1 MWGFWI
7 HSHLIRFTLTAR
19 LNPRKPAC
27 LNQVVRKLDDL
38 RAIEHGL
45 SPALS
50 TAYNGLDGIKE
61 FDKCDD
67 CVDLVITDLVMPEIS
82 GIGVI
87 SVIKK
92 KSPKLPVIAMTGWG
106 ESPGARARDAKA
118 DLVLNKPFE
127 LEDLDRHVAEL
138 LARKS

>member
-1 MWGFWI
+1 
-7 HSHLIRFTLTAR
+7 
-19 LNPRKPAC
+19 
-27 LNQVVRKLDDL
+27 
-38 RAIEHGL
+38 
-45 SPALS
+45 
-50 TAYNGLDGIKE
+50 
-61 FDKCDD
+61 
-67 CVDLVITDLVMPEIS
+67 VMPEIS

-92 KSPKLPVIAMTGWG
+92 KSPEMPIIAMTGWG
-106 ESPGARARDAKA
+106 EHPGALARDAKA

>member
-1 MWGFWI
+1 MGKNYRI
-7 HSHLIRFTLTAR
+7 LII
-19 LNPRKPAC
+19 
-27 LNQVVRKLDDL
+27 DDSKET
-38 RAIEHGL
+38 IDGL
-45 SPALS
+45 ESFFSEKYEVS

-87 SVIKK
+87 TVIKK
-92 KSPKLPVIAMTGWG
+92 KSPQSPVIAMTGWG
-106 ESPGARARDAKA
+106 EHPGALARDAKA

-127 LEDLDRHVAEL
+127 LEDLERHVAEL
-138 LARKS
+138 LVKKS

>member
-1 MWGFWI
+1 MGKNYRI
-7 HSHLIRFTLTAR
+7 LII
-19 LNPRKPAC
+19 
-27 LNQVVRKLDDL
+27 DDSK
-38 RAIEHGL
+38 ETVKGL
-45 SPALS
+45 EAFFSEKYEVS
-50 TAYNGLDGIKE
+50 TACNGLDGIKE
-61 FDKCDD
+61 FDNSDD

-87 SVIKK
+87 TVIKK

-106 ESPGARARDAKA
+106 EHPGAMARDAKV

>member
-1 MWGFWI
+1 MGKNYRI
-7 HSHLIRFTLTAR
+7 LII
-19 LNPRKPAC
+19 
-27 LNQVVRKLDDL
+27 DDSK
-38 RAIEHGL
+38 ETVEGL
-45 SPALS
+45 GSFFRDKYYVL

-61 FDKCDD
+61 FDNSDG
-67 CVDLVITDLVMPEIS
+67 CVDLVLTDLVMPDIS
-82 GIGVI
+82 GVGVI

-92 KSPKLPVIAMTGWG
+92 KSPELPIIAMTGWG
-106 ESPGARARDAKA
+106 EHPGALARDAKV

>member
-1 MWGFWI
+1 LEAFF
-7 HSHLIRFTLTAR
+7 SE
-19 LNPRKPAC
+19 KYE
-27 LNQVVRKLDDL
+27 V
-38 RAIEHGL
+38 
-45 SPALS
+45 S

-61 FDKCDD
+61 FDNSDG

-87 SVIKK
+87 TVIKK

-106 ESPGARARDAKA
+106 EHPGALARDAKA

-127 LEDLDRHVAEL
+127 LEDLDRHVAGL

>member
-1 MWGFWI
+1 MGKNYRI
-7 HSHLIRFTLTAR
+7 LII
-19 LNPRKPAC
+19 
-27 LNQVVRKLDDL
+27 DDSK
-38 RAIEHGL
+38 ETVEGL
-45 SPALS
+45 GSFFRDKYDVL

-61 FDKCDD
+61 FDNSDG
-67 CVDLVITDLVMPEIS
+67 CVDLVLTDLVMPDIS

-106 ESPGARARDAKA
+106 ESPGAMARDAKA

-138 LARKS
+138 LVKKS

>member
-1 MWGFWI
+1 MEKNYRI
-7 HSHLIRFTLTAR
+7 LII
-19 LNPRKPAC
+19 
-27 LNQVVRKLDDL
+27 DDSK
-38 RAIEHGL
+38 ETVNGL
-45 SPALS
+45 EAFFSEKYEVA

-92 KSPKLPVIAMTGWG
+92 KSPKLPIIAMTGWG
-106 ESPGARARDAKA
+106 EHPGALARDAKA

-127 LEDLDRHVAEL
+127 LEELDRHVEEL
-138 LARKS
+138 LAKKG

>member
-1 MWGFWI
+1 MGKNYRI
-7 HSHLIRFTLTAR
+7 LII
-19 LNPRKPAC
+19 
-27 LNQVVRKLDDL
+27 DDSK
-38 RAIEHGL
+38 ETVNGL
-45 SPALS
+45 EAFFSEKYEVS
-50 TAYNGLDGIKE
+50 TACNGLDGIKE
-61 FDKCDD
+61 FNKSDD

-106 ESPGARARDAKA
+106 ESPGAMARDAKA

-127 LEDLDRHVAEL
+127 LVDLDRHVTEL
-138 LARKS
+138 LAKKS

>member
-1 MWGFWI
+1 MKHEGN
-7 HSHLIRFTLTAR
+7 L
-19 LNPRKPAC
+19 
-27 LNQVVRKLDDL
+27 
-38 RAIEHGL
+38 
-45 SPALS
+45 
-50 TAYNGLDGIKE
+50 KE
-61 FDKCDD
+61 FDKSDG
-67 CVDLVITDLVMPEIS
+67 CVNLVLTDLVMPEIS

-92 KSPKLPVIAMTGWG
+92 RSSDLPIIAMTGWG
-106 ESPGARARDAKA
+106 EHPSALARDAKA

>member
-1 MWGFWI
+1 MGKNYRI
-7 HSHLIRFTLTAR
+7 LII
-19 LNPRKPAC
+19 
-27 LNQVVRKLDDL
+27 DDSK
-38 RAIEHGL
+38 ETVNGL
-45 SPALS
+45 EAFFSGKYEVA

-61 FDKCDD
+61 FDKSDD
-67 CVDLVITDLVMPEIS
+67 SVDLVLTDLVMPEIS

-87 SVIKK
+87 TVIKK
-92 KSPKLPVIAMTGWG
+92 KSPELPVIAMTGWG
-106 ESPGARARDAKA
+106 EHPGALARDAKA

>member
-1 MWGFWI
+1 MGKNYRI
-7 HSHLIRFTLTAR
+7 LVI
-19 LNPRKPAC
+19 
-27 LNQVVRKLDDL
+27 DDSKET
-38 RAIEHGL
+38 IDGL
-45 SPALS
+45 ESFFSEKYEVS

-61 FDKCDD
+61 FDKSDD
-67 CVDLVITDLVMPEIS
+67 SVDLVLTDLVMPEIS

-92 KSPKLPVIAMTGWG
+92 KSPQSPVIAMTGWG
-106 ESPGARARDAKA
+106 EHPGALARDAKA

>member
-1 MWGFWI
+1 MEKKYRI
-7 HSHLIRFTLTAR
+7 LII
-19 LNPRKPAC
+19 
-27 LNQVVRKLDDL
+27 DDSKET
-38 RAIEHGL
+38 IDGL
-45 SPALS
+45 ESFFSEKYEVS

-61 FDKCDD
+61 FDKSDGCL
-67 CVDLVITDLVMPEIS
+67 DLVLTDLVMPEIS

-87 SVIKK
+87 TVIKK
-92 KSPKLPVIAMTGWG
+92 RFPDLPVIAMTGWG
-106 ESPGARARDAKA
+106 EHPGAMARDAKV